1 MIKTGGGVAL
11 GRALLNF
18 IKIRLMR
25 ILKVKCLD
33 KPGIISKIST
43 VVYEN
48 GCNIIKLDEYVEPE
62 QKYFFFRAEIE
73 GSASGE
79 RLVEEIEGVLGS
91 EAEVSLSVPSKKGVV
106 ILATRE
112 QHCLGDI
119 LLRSQGPLNIEIR
132 AVIANHPD
140 LETLTRRFDVPFH
153 LISHE
158 NLGRE
163 AHAQRMAERIDKY
176 APEYILLAKYLRILP
191 ASFVE
196 RYPNQIINIHHSFL
210 PAFIGANPYHQAF
223 KRGVKIIGATSHC
236 VTEGLD
242 EGPIIEQ
249 DILHID
255 HSYNALELSALGKDV
270 EQLVFSKA
278 IKYVTED
285 RVFVHRNKTVVFK

>member
-1 MIKTGGGVAL
+1 MQ
-11 GRALLNF
+11 
-18 IKIRLMR
+18 

-43 VVYEN
+43 VVYDN
-48 GCNIIKLDEYVEPE
+48 GFNIIKLDEYVEPE
-62 QKYFFFRAEIE
+62 QNYFFFRAEIE
-73 GSASGE
+73 GNTAGS
-79 RLVEEIEGVLGS
+79 RLQDEIEGVLGQDAS
-91 EAEVSLSVPSKKGVV
+91 VSLSEPRKKKVV

-112 QHCLGDI
+112 PHCLGDL
-119 LLRSQGPLNIEIR
+119 LLRSQGPLNIEVQ
-132 AVIANHPD
+132 AVVANHPD

-153 LISHE
+153 LVSHE
-158 NLGRE
+158 NLSRE
-163 AHAQRMAERIDKY
+163 AHARQMAERIDQY
-176 APEYILLAKYLRILP
+176 NPDYILLAKYLRILP

-196 RYPNQIINIHHSFL
+196 RYPSRIINIHHSFL

-223 KRGVKIIGATSHC
+223 KRGVKIIGATSHF

-255 HSYNALELSALGKDV
+255 HSYSASELSALGKDV

-278 IKYVTED
+278 VKYVTED